1 AGLRLILAMISF
13 PLFLI
18 KAQIAKKICA
28 GRAVRSRLTQIKLHS
43 LKLLASGLSREAVAN
58 FLEISN
64 AHLELVLSKD
74 DK

>member
-43 LKLLASGLSREAVAN
+43 LNVTGKDVYDVFFCDKRAFKSKSKSQACAS
-58 FLEISN
+58 F
-64 AHLELVLSKD
+64 
-74 DK
+74 

>member
-43 LKLLASGLSREAVAN
+43 QERFFFSR
-58 FLEISN
+58 
-64 AHLELVLSKD
+64 D
-74 DK
+74 DLNESRDRS